1 MHYQRKIIFAYLTD
15 SYFCSSTWPVQ
26 KVSNVIFFFA
36 ETNEAREVRCGRKVE
51 STYLRIRGFFPA
63 VRQRQS
69 RAASV

>member
-26 KVSNVIFFFA
+26 KVSDVFFFPA
-36 ETNEAREVRCGRKVE
+36 ETNEARVVCCGRKV
-51 STYLRIRGFFPA
+51 RVRGFFPA
-63 VRQRQS
+63 SRQRQS